1 MDFRSVPGS
10 EWDVIQSVDGYAK
23 KIRQR
28 ATLLLEA
35 LAGQYSNSAPEENH
49 GVKFSVTGEK
59 DVVGLIESDLGDGRF
74 TFTFG
79 FSEKILLGKL
89 QVERRNVGRSD
100 CVEWEPVW
108 CVSVPI
114 QGEIFVGVAPR
125 RFVIPAANSVHND
138 RRASAIYEFGQ
149 IILYSL
155 VSGPLV
161 E

>member
-1 MDFRSVPGS
+1 MNFRSVPDS
-10 EWDVIQSVDGYAK
+10 EWDKIQSVDGYAK

-28 ATLLLEA
+28 ATLLLDA

-59 DVVGLIESDLGDGRF
+59 HVVGLIESDLGEGRF
-74 TFTFG
+74 TFNFA
-79 FSEKILLGKL
+79 FSEKVLIGKL
-89 QVERRNVGRSD
+89 QIERRNVGLSD
-100 CVEWEPVW
+100 SVEWEPVW
-108 CVSVPI
+108 GVSIPI
-114 QGEIFVGVAPR
+114 QGEIFVGVAPH

-138 RRASAIYEFGQ
+138 KRASAIYQFGQ